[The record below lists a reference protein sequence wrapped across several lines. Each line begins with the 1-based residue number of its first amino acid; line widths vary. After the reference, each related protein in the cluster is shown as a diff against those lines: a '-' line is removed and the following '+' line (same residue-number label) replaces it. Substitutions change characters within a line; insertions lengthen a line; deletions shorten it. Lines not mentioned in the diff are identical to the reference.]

1 MKNSLILII
10 LLFTTCGAFAQDRAA
25 LDSLPRKIRI
35 KKDYLTPAKA
45 AFYSAVVPGL
55 GQIHTG
61 RYWTLPF
68 IYGGMGVSAYYYN
81 FQSKE
86 ANKYRTAYKQR
97 IRGDFSD
104 EFTTKIPQNSQ
115 LIKGMEFH
123 QNYRDL
129 SILWFVGIYLLNIL
143 DANVGAHLLQFNVDD
158 TLTFKPYFNQENIF
172 ADPSVGLAL
181 QLKF

>member
-10 LLFTTCGAFAQDRAA
+10 LLFTSCGAFAQDRAA

-68 IYGGMGVSAYYYN
+68 IYGGLGVSAYYYN
-81 FQSKE
+81 FQSKRQ
-86 ANKYRTAYKQR
+86 ANTEQHTNNVF
-97 IRGDFSD
+97 G
-104 EFTTKIPQNSQ
+104 
-115 LIKGMEFH
+115 
-123 QNYRDL
+123 
-129 SILWFVGIYLLNIL
+129 GIF
-143 DANVGAHLLQFNVDD
+143 QM
-158 TLTFKPYFNQENIF
+158 
-172 ADPSVGLAL
+172 SLAL
-181 QLKF
+181 KFLKILN